1 MVETVTQWFEF
12 HLVDDFIDKGKLKE
26 EFSFFSIDTTLLH
39 IEESGIIELS
49 NCRAMITL
57 NIISID
63 LKHWLREHS
72 GSLAGTKV
80 TVILL

>member
-39 IEESGIIELS
+39 IEESGIIELP
-49 NCRAMITL
+49 NC
-57 NIISID
+57 
-63 LKHWLREHS
+63 
-72 GSLAGTKV
+72 
-80 TVILL
+80 